1 MLVVGYWMI
10 DAGFQIQ
17 DLRLL
22 KCSSH
27 NVIPALSR
35 NPFFMKTYFAYILA
49 SKKNGTLYI
58 GMTNDLVRR
67 VYEHKSGLI
76 EGFTKK
82 YSIDKL
88 VYYESTTNVNEA
100 ILREKRL
107 KKWKRQW
114 KIELIEKS
122 NPDWRD
128 LSENF

>member
-1 MLVVGYWMI
+1 
-10 DAGFQIQ
+10 
-17 DLRLL
+17 
-22 KCSSH
+22 
-27 NVIPALSR
+27 
-35 NPFFMKTYFAYILA
+35 MKTYYVYILA
-49 SKKNGTLYI
+49 NKRNGTLYTGI
-58 GMTNDLVRR
+58 TNNLTRR

-88 VYYESTTNVNEA
+88 VYFESTTDVNDA

-114 KIELIEKS
+114 KIELIEKI

-128 LSENF
+128 LSVDFLE